1 MLTYKLTLAY
11 DGTDYAGWQ
20 VQPNGTAV
28 QEIVERAIE
37 RIFGDKAR
45 VHGSGRTDA
54 GVHALAQVA
63 HFQIPRAKA
72 SIPAANLRR
81 ALNGVLPPDVRV
93 LKVEPAPND
102 FHARFS
108 AHEKTYRYQIFCGDV
123 MDPFSRRWA
132 AHWPKPLDV
141 AAMRRAARVL
151 AGRHDFAAF
160 AANPRREQESTV
172 RTLKRLSV
180 ARRGKWVTITA
191 TADGF
196 LYKMVRSL
204 AGALLKVGA
213 GKLTPAD
220 IGRILKS
227 KTRTALVETASPQ
240 GLFLIKVKY

>member
-28 QEIVERAIE
+28 QEVVERAIE
-37 RIFGDKAR
+37 RIFGVKAR

-63 HFQIPRAKA
+63 HFQIPEAHA
-72 SIPAANLRR
+72 TIPLKNLRR
-81 ALNGVLPPDVRV
+81 ALNDALPPDVRV
-93 LKVEPAPND
+93 LKVEQAPSS
-102 FHARFS
+102 FHARYS
-108 AHEKTYRYQIFCGDV
+108 AHEKTYRYQIYCGEV
-123 MDPFSRRWA
+123 MDPFLRRWA
-132 AHWPKPLDV
+132 THSPRPLDV

-151 AGRHDFAAF
+151 VGRHDFAAF
-160 AANPRREQESTV
+160 SANPKREQESTV

-180 ARRGKWVTITA
+180 ARRGAMVTITA

-213 GKLTPAD
+213 GKLTVED
-220 IGRILKS
+220 IRRILAS
-227 KTRTALVETASPQ
+227 KQRTALVETAPPQ
-240 GLFLIKVKY
+240 GLCLVKVRY

>member
-20 VQPNGTAV
+20 VQSNGTAV
-28 QEIVERAIE
+28 QEVVERAIG
-37 RIFGDKAR
+37 RIFGGQAR

-63 HFQIPRAKA
+63 HFQIPKAKA
-72 SIPAANLRR
+72 RIPVKNLRR
-81 ALNGVLPPDVRV
+81 ALNSVLPPDVRI
-93 LKVEPAPND
+93 LRVEQVPGD

-108 AHEKTYRYQIFCGDV
+108 AHEKTYRYQVFCGDV
-123 MDPFSRRWA
+123 MDPFLRRWA
-132 AHWPKPLDV
+132 AHGPHPLDV

-151 AGRHDFAAF
+151 VGRHDFAAF
-160 AANPRREQESTV
+160 AANPQREQESTV
-172 RTLKRLSV
+172 RTLKQLAV
-180 ARRGKWVTITA
+180 ARRGKLVTITA

-213 GKLTPAD
+213 GKLSPAD

-227 KTRTALVETASPQ
+227 KTRTALVETAPPQ
-240 GLFLIKVKY
+240 GLFLVKVRY

>member
-28 QEIVERAIE
+28 QEVVERAIE

-54 GVHALAQVA
+54 GVHALEQVA
-63 HFQIPRAKA
+63 HFQILKARAR
-72 SIPAANLRR
+72 IPTANLRR

-93 LKVEPAPND
+93 LKVKQATAD

-123 MDPFSRRWA
+123 MDPFLRRWA
-132 AHWPKPLDV
+132 AHWPHPLDV

-160 AANPRREQESTV
+160 AANPQREQESTV

-180 ARRGKWVTITA
+180 AQRGKLVTITA

-213 GKLTPAD
+213 GRLSTAD
-220 IGRILKS
+220 IERILKS
-227 KTRTALVETASPQ
+227 KTRTALVETAPPQ
-240 GLFLIKVKY
+240 GLFLVKVKY

>member
-37 RIFGDKAR
+37 RILGEKAR

-54 GVHALAQVA
+54 GVHALGQVA
-63 HFQIPRAKA
+63 HFQVPKAKA
-72 SIPAANLRR
+72 TIPLKNLRR
-81 ALNGVLPPDVRV
+81 AFNGVLPPDVRV
-93 LKVEPAPND
+93 LKVERADDD

-108 AHEKTYRYQIFCGDV
+108 AHEKTYRYQIFCGEV
-123 MDPFSRRWA
+123 MDPFLRRWA
-132 AHWPKPLDV
+132 AHWPCPLDV

-151 AGRHDFAAF
+151 TGRHDFAAF
-160 AANPRREQESTV
+160 SANPQREQESTV

-180 ARRGKWVTITA
+180 ARRGRLVTITA

-213 GKLTPAD
+213 GKLTAAD
-220 IGRILKS
+220 IERILAS
-227 KTRTALVETASPQ
+227 KKRTALVETAPPQ
-240 GLFLIKVKY
+240 GLFLLKVKY

>member
-20 VQPNGTAV
+20 LQSNGTAV
-28 QEIVERAIE
+28 QEVVERAIE
-37 RIFGDKAR
+37 RVFREKVR

-63 HFQIPRAKA
+63 HFHIPKARAT
-72 SIPAANLRR
+72 IPLKNLRR
-81 ALNGVLPPDVRV
+81 AFNGALPPDVRV
-93 LKVEPAPND
+93 LKVERAAHD
-102 FHARFS
+102 FHARLS
-108 AHEKTYRYQIFCGDV
+108 AHEKTYRYQIFCGEV
-123 MDPFSRRWA
+123 IDPFVRRWT
-132 AHWPKPLDV
+132 AHCPRPPDV

-160 AANPRREQESTV
+160 SANPKREQESTV

-180 ARRGKWVTITA
+180 ARRGRLVTITA

-213 GKLTPAD
+213 GKLTAAD
-220 IGRILKS
+220 IERILAS
-227 KTRTALVETASPQ
+227 KKRTALVETAPPQ
-240 GLFLIKVKY
+240 GLFLLKVKY

>member
-1 MLTYKLTLAY
+1 MVTYKLTLAY

-28 QEIVERAIE
+28 QEIVEQAIVKL
-37 RIFGDKAR
+37 FGVKAR

-54 GVHALAQVA
+54 GVHALGQVA
-63 HFQIPRAKA
+63 HFEVPKAQATIPLKR
-72 SIPAANLRR
+72 LRI
-81 ALNGVLPPDVRV
+81 ALNGALPGDVRV
-93 LKVEPAPND
+93 LKAEVAPEG

-108 AHEKTYRYQIFCGDV
+108 AKEKTYRYQIFCDEV
-123 MDPFSRRWA
+123 MDPFLRRWA
-132 AHWPKPLDV
+132 LHWPRPLDV

-160 AANPRREQESTV
+160 SANPQRGQESTV

-180 ARRGKWVTITA
+180 ARRGTMVMITA

-213 GKLTPAD
+213 GKLPVED
-220 IGRILKS
+220 IRRILAS
-227 KTRTALVETASPQ
+227 KQRTAIVETAPPQ
-240 GLFLIKVKY
+240 GLFLVRVRY

>member
-1 MLTYKLTLAY
+1 MVTCKLTLAY

-28 QEIVERAIE
+28 QEVVERAIE
-37 RIFGDKAR
+37 KVFGVKAR

-54 GVHALAQVA
+54 GVHALGQVA
-63 HFQIPRAKA
+63 HFQMPKARATIPPK
-72 SIPAANLRR
+72 NLRR
-81 ALNGVLPPDVRV
+81 VLNGALPGDVRV
-93 LKVEPAPND
+93 LKAEIAPEG

-108 AHEKTYRYQIFCGDV
+108 AKEKTYRYQIFCGEV
-123 MDPFSRRWA
+123 MDPFLRRWA
-132 AHWPKPLDV
+132 THWPRPLDV

-151 AGRHDFAAF
+151 MGRHDFAAF
-160 AANPRREQESTV
+160 SANPQREQESTV

-180 ARRGKWVTITA
+180 ASHGEVVTITA

-213 GKLTPAD
+213 GKLKVED
-220 IGRILKS
+220 IERILAS
-227 KTRTALVETASPQ
+227 KQRTAIVETAPPQ
-240 GLFLIKVKY
+240 GLFLVRVRY